1 MFAWIIHNT
10 NGCAFFKITFTLYW
24 MVQKASELEANI
36 VSVERVKE
44 YSDIATE
51 AEWILPDN
59 RPPDNWPSEG
69 MVQITGFDFRY
80 REGLPLVLKD
90 INCTIQLGEK
100 ICGGTDIVSW
110 GQIEW
115 LCNLVQWTMTD
126 WLHFLPPYELFHQ
139 CHHSVS
145 LTVFFISICPLY

>member
-1 MFAWIIHNT
+1 
-10 NGCAFFKITFTLYW
+10 

-80 REGLPLVLKD
+80 REGLLLVLKD
-90 INCTIQLGEK
+90 INCTIQPGEK
-100 ICGGTDIVSW
+100 VCGGTDIVS
-110 GQIEW
+110 
-115 LCNLVQWTMTD
+115 
-126 WLHFLPPYELFHQ
+126 
-139 CHHSVS
+139 
-145 LTVFFISICPLY
+145 